1 MHKTILRYRYV
12 VMHILSVDTYDTY
25 LCMYDYVLIEI
36 EQGIVSKVLYIDTKQ
51 SEWV

>member
-12 VMHILSVDTYDTY
+12 VMQILRVVTYDTY

-36 EQGIVSKVLYIDTKQ
+36 GRTGYRIESSLH
-51 SEWV
+51 